1 MVSGCAYDEPSME
14 ASITLKFTTFL
25 LLKPELT
32 FTAHLEF
39 SIH

>member
-1 MVSGCAYDEPSME
+1 MVSGCAYDEPSTE
-14 ASITLKFTTFL
+14 VSVPLKFTTFL

-32 FTAHLEF
+32 FKAHLEF